1 MKKYLEVLKKCPL
14 FSGIEDEDLLRM
26 LGCLGAKVDSFDKKY
41 TIFREGS
48 PANYIGI
55 VLSGEAQIAQTDYY
69 GNRTILSNIKPSQ
82 LFAEAFAAAGVTSM
96 PVSVTA
102 SKESE
107 IMFIDCAHILHTCQ
121 NGCGFHH
128 QLIFNLMKDLADK
141 SIMFHE
147 KIDIISKRTT
157 REKLLSYL
165 MEYSKKLGKSSFA
178 IPFDRQELADYLG
191 VDRSGLSAEISK
203 LRAEGILECHK
214 SNFRLL

>member
-1 MKKYLEVLKKCPL
+1 MKKYLEILKKSPL
-14 FSGIEDEDLLRM
+14 FFGIDDESLLTM
-26 LGCLGAKVDSFDKKY
+26 LACLGAKIDNFDKKY
-41 TIFREGS
+41 TVFREGS
-48 PANYIGI
+48 SAKYLGI
-55 VLSGEAQIAQTDYY
+55 VLSGEVQILNTDYF
-69 GNRTILSNIKPSQ
+69 GNRNILSIIGQSE

-96 PVSVTA
+96 PVSVIA

-128 QLIFNLMKDLADK
+128 QLIYNLMKDLADK
-141 SIMFHE
+141 SIMFHK

-165 MEYSKKLGKSSFA
+165 MLCSKESGKTGFT

-191 VDRSGLSAEISK
+191 VDRSGLSVEISK
-203 LRAEGILECHK
+203 LRNEGILESRK
-214 SNFRLL
+214 KYFKLL

>member
-14 FSGIEDEDLLRM
+14 FLEIDDESLLRM
-26 LGCLGAKVDSFDKKY
+26 LTCLGAKVDSFDKKY
-41 TIFREGS
+41 TIFREGA
-48 PANYIGI
+48 PAKYVGI
-55 VLSGEAQIAQTDYY
+55 VLSGEAQITQNDYF
-69 GNRTILSNIKPSQ
+69 GNRTILSNIKPSE

-96 PVSVTA
+96 PVSVIAT
-102 SKESE
+102 EQSE

-128 QLIFNLMKDLADK
+128 QLIYNLMKDLADK
-141 SIMFHE
+141 SIMFHQ

-165 MEYSKKLGKSSFA
+165 MVCSKKAGKASFT

-191 VDRSGLSAEISK
+191 VDRSGLSVEISK
-203 LRAEGILECHK
+203 LRDEGILESRKNHFK
-214 SNFRLL
+214 LL